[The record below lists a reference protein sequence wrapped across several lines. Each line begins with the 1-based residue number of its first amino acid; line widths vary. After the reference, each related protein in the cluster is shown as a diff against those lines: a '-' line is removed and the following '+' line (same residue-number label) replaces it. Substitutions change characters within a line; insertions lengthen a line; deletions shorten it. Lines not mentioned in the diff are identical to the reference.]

1 VVYIFACVVC
11 DGVTEMYCDNG
22 HCVPLSY
29 ICDGDNDCTDSSDE
43 RYCPAVSTTPG
54 HRHVILFIQLYR
66 NFAYTA

>member
-1 VVYIFACVVC
+1 
-11 DGVTEMYCDNG
+11 MYCDNG